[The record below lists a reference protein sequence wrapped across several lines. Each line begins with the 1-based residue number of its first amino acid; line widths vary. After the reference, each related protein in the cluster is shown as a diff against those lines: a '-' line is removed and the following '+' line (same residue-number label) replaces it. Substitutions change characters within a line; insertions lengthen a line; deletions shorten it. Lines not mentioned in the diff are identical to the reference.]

1 MIAASSA
8 LVASASA
15 SDSKGTLLWT
25 QRVGPLV
32 DTRVMLG
39 DLSARARLVAS
50 DCSDYPAALHD
61 LSDAPAEFRI
71 AGELPDLRRAV
82 AIVGTRRAVD
92 GGHSEFKGPV
102 CAVSHAT

>member
-1 MIAASSA
+1 VAAAGSA
-8 LVASASA
+8 CLGCASNHP
-15 SDSKGTLLWT
+15 KGTLLWT

-39 DLSARARLVAS
+39 DLSACARLVAS

-82 AIVGTRRAVD
+82 AIVGTRRADD

>member
-1 MIAASSA
+1 MTAASSVWLA
-8 LVASASA
+8 CASN
-15 SDSKGTLLWT
+15 SKGTLLWT
-25 QRVGPLV
+25 QRVGLLV

-39 DLSARARLVAS
+39 DLSACARLVAS

-71 AGELPDLRRAV
+71 VVVSGGAIGVDRAAHEG
-82 AIVGTRRAVD
+82 AID